1 MALANPVISNFTAGE
16 ISDRLFGRIDVAKY
30 FNAASIIENM
40 IVLKGGGVT
49 KRPPLRF
56 VHGCEDNANRSRVI
70 PFQFNVEQA
79 YVVELGDQIARFY
92 LPGGSWVLE
101 NFDISAATQA
111 NPCAITTSANHSFS
125 TGDVVS
131 IAGVVGMTELNG
143 NSYTI
148 TVTGPTTF
156 TLDGI
161 DSSAYAAYVSGGVV
175 TGPDPY
181 TIAAPWASA
190 ELADIQFAQSAD
202 VMYIVH
208 RSHKP
213 RTLTRTSATRFSVA
227 NFAPTADPFTST
239 NNYPGAVTIH
249 DQRLHFFGT
258 NAEPQSWW
266 ASVLGTFGDLTVGT
280 GPTAGFKRTLA
291 DTNAIQWATY
301 GEDLLVGT
309 LGGETRIFPS
319 SAENISADDANV
331 RNTTTYGSERIQP
344 ERVDSATFFIQRHG
358 KRIREL
364 FQSIEGPYVADD
376 MLLLADHL
384 TGYQS
389 VTTRLALQRLAWHS
403 EPWSV
408 LWAQRADGVLLG
420 MTYDKRQQV
429 AGWHRHITDGY
440 VESACVVDGSG
451 GQELWV
457 VVRRNI
463 NGSDVRYIE
472 YLDSTFD
479 FELRQEDGGFADS
492 MLTLNNPIT
501 MTGATKADPVVITAA
516 SHGLSNGDQVRITQV
531 VGMTNLNGRVY
542 TVANANTNDFELT
555 DDDGNDIDGTGF
567 TAYISG
573 GEVRELVGTVSGL
586 EHLEGET
593 VAVMGDGSVQPSQ
606 VVASGSITLDSRASH
621 VHVGLPFTARL
632 RTVPLAVPGAASVG
646 AYKSW
651 GDIAVMVH
659 GTGTCR
665 INDNEVDFRRVEDAM
680 DAPVPLRS
688 MTVHV
693 SGGDTDED
701 AFVDIISSAPIPLTV
716 LHISGTAEVN
726 RP

>member
-1 MALANPVISNFTAGE
+1 MARVNPVISNFTAGE

-56 VHGCEDNANRSRVI
+56 VHGCEDNANRSRLI
-70 PFQFNVEQA
+70 PFQFNTEQG
-79 YVVELGDQIARFY
+79 YVVELGDAIARFY

-111 NPCAITTSANHSFS
+111 NPCAVTTSANHSFS

-148 TVTGPTTF
+148 TVTGATTF
-156 TLDGI
+156 TLDGT
-161 DSSAYAAYVSGGVV
+161 DSSAYTAYSSAGVV

-190 ELADIQFAQSAD
+190 DVDEIQYDQSAD

-208 RSHKP
+208 RGYKP
-213 RTLTRTSATRFSVA
+213 RTLTRTAANRFAIASY
-227 NFAPTADPFTST
+227 APTADPFTST
-239 NNYPGAVTIH
+239 NNYPGAVAIH
-249 DQRLHFFGT
+249 DQRIHFFGT

-266 ASVLGTFGDLTVGT
+266 TTKLGDFANMTIG
-280 GPTAGFKRTLA
+280 AGYDDAFKRTLA
-291 DTNAIQWATY
+291 DTNAVQW
-301 GEDLLVGT
+301 GMRGDDLMVGT
-309 LGGETRIFPS
+309 LGGETRIFAS
-319 SAENISADDANV
+319 NDAGLAPEDATA
-331 RNTTTYGSERIQP
+331 RNTTNYGSERIQP
-344 ERVDSATFFIQRHG
+344 VRIDSATFFVQRHG

-364 FQSIEGPYVADD
+364 FQSLEGPYVADD
-376 MLLLADHL
+376 MLLLAEHL
-384 TGYQS
+384 TGYQAN
-389 VTTRLALQRLAWHS
+389 TTTKVLQRLAWHS

-440 VESACVVDGSG
+440 VESVCVVDGSG

-492 MLTLNNPIT
+492 MLTLDNPIT
-501 MTGATKADPVVITAA
+501 MTGATQAEPVVITAA

-531 VGMTNLNGRVY
+531 EGMTDLNGRVY

-555 DDDGNDIDGTGF
+555 DDAGNDIDGTSF
-567 TAYISG
+567 AAYISG
-573 GEVRELVGTVSGL
+573 GEVRELVGSVSGL

-593 VAVMGDGSVQPSQ
+593 VAVMGDGAVQPSQ

-632 RTVPLAVPGAASVG
+632 RTVPLAVPGAPAVG
-646 AYKSW
+646 VWKSW
-651 GDIAVMVH
+651 GNIATMVH

-665 INDNEVDFRRVEDAM
+665 INNNEIDFRRVEDAM
-680 DAPVPLRS
+680 DAPVPLRT
-688 MTVHV
+688 MTVSV
-693 SGGDTDED
+693 SGGDTDEN

-716 LHISGTAEVN
+716 LHISGTAEMN
-726 RP
+726 TI